1 MNKTFVFFIS
11 LMALT
16 ACTKPQ
22 TTGIHLENL
31 DTTAVA
37 QNDFYQYACGGW
49 MKNNPIPNEYS
60 RFGSF
65 DKLGLSNLEQVNG
78 LIADIA
84 STQHKMGSIP
94 QKIGDVYNLSMDT
107 ARRNQEGIAPVLP
120 VLQEIDNV
128 TDKAEWSEVLGK
140 AMDFGLWAM
149 YVDADAMNSSMNIL
163 NEYQAGFALSQKD
176 YYIDEDEH
184 TKHIREEYVKH
195 VEKMFTLFGQANAA
209 EKAATVLRLE
219 TRLAKAAFSN
229 VELRDPIA
237 NYNKMSVEELQQLV
251 PEVDWTVYFDALFSM
266 VQHGAKL
273 SERLDSLSI
282 GQIRHLQEA
291 GKMLA
296 EESLEDMKT
305 LFTWQVIDGSADFL
319 TEEIFMQNFEFYGRT
334 LSGRQEP
341 TPLWKRAVAMV
352 NGTLGEAVG
361 VMYVE
366 KYFPEENKAR
376 MLDLVKNL
384 QVALGERI
392 QALEW
397 MSDET
402 KAKAMEKLNTFTVKI
417 GYPDKWR
424 DYTALEIDPALTY
437 YANIQRAAKFEQD
450 YSLSFLGKPVDKDKW
465 FMTPQTVNAYYN
477 PATNEICFP
486 AGILQYPF
494 FDMNA
499 DDAFNY
505 GAIGVVIGHEM
516 THGFDD
522 QGSQFD
528 KDGNLINWWTE
539 EDRARFEERT
549 KVMEEYFNAIEVAP
563 GVYAN
568 GKFTLGENIADHGG
582 LQVAYQAFQNAQKA
596 AISNGQSAI
605 GVVDGLTPEQRF
617 FLAYANVWAGNIR
630 PEEVLQRTKSDPHS
644 LGMWRVNGALPHI
657 SAWYDAWHVTEE
669 SPMYLAPEKRVSI
682 W

>member
-1 MNKTFVFFIS
+1 MNKLSIFLLS
-11 LMALT
+11 LMTLT
-16 ACTKPQ
+16 ACTKQQ

-31 DTTAVA
+31 DTTVAA

-49 MKNNPIPNEYS
+49 MKNNPLPDEYS

-78 LIADIA
+78 LIAAIA
-84 STQHKMGSIP
+84 AKQHKVGSIP

-107 ARRNQEGIAPVLP
+107 ARRNAEGIAPVLP
-120 VLQEIDNV
+120 VLQEIENV
-128 TDKAEWSEVLGK
+128 TDKAQWSEVLGK

-176 YYIDEDEH
+176 YYVDEDEH
-184 TKHIREEYVKH
+184 TKHIRAEYLKH
-195 VEKMFTLFGQANAA
+195 VEKMFELFGQTSAA

-237 NYNKMSVEELQQLV
+237 NYNKMSVEELQKLV
-251 PEVDWTVYFDALFSM
+251 PEVDWQVYFAGLNI
-266 VQHGAKL
+266 AP
-273 SERLDSLSI
+273 DSLSV

-296 EESLEDMKT
+296 DESLEDMKT
-305 LFTWQVIDGSADFL
+305 LFTWQVIDGSSDFL
-319 TEEIFMQNFEFYGRT
+319 TEEIFMQNFEFYGKI

-366 KYFPEENKAR
+366 KYFPEENKER

-402 KAKAMEKLNTFTVKI
+402 KVKAMEKLNTFTVKI

-424 DYTALEIDPALTY
+424 DYTALEIDPQLTY

-596 AISNGQSAI
+596 KGDEALGEK
-605 GVVDGLTPEQRF
+605 DGFTPEQRF

-657 SAWYDAWHVTEE
+657 NAWYEAWNVTEDAAL
-669 SPMYLAPEKRVSI
+669 YLAPEKRVSI

>member
-1 MNKTFVFFIS
+1 MNKSIVFFLS

-16 ACTKPQ
+16 ACNKPQ

-49 MKNNPIPNEYS
+49 MKNNPLPNEYS

-84 STQHKMGSIP
+84 AKQHKMGSIP

-107 ARRNQEGIAPVLP
+107 ARRNAEGIVPVLP
-120 VLQEIDNV
+120 VLQEIENV
-128 TDKAEWSEVLGK
+128 TDKAQWSEVLGK

-176 YYIDEDEH
+176 YYVDEDEH
-184 TKHIREEYVKH
+184 TQHIRAEYLKH
-195 VEKMFTLFGQANAA
+195 VEKMFELYGQAKAA

-237 NYNKMSVEELQQLV
+237 NYNKMSVEELQKLV
-251 PEVDWTVYFDALFSM
+251 PEVNWQVYFNALFSM
-266 VQHGAKL
+266 GQNGVELH
-273 SERLDSLSI
+273 ERLDSLSI

-296 EESLEDMKT
+296 DESLEDMKT
-305 LFTWQVIDGSADFL
+305 LFTWQVIDGSSDFL
-319 TEEIFMQNFEFYGRT
+319 TEEIFMQNFEFYGRI

-424 DYTALEIDPALTY
+424 DYTALEIDQKLTY

-596 AISNGQSAI
+596 KKAKGEEAL
-605 GVVDGLTPEQRF
+605 GEKDGLTPEQRF

-657 SAWYDAWHVTEE
+657 GAWYEAWNVTEE